1 MSKQVST
8 FIAFVISASVAWF
21 LVSYFVFNNDW
32 GIGEALYRTGVF
44 AVLFAVAMGIYTYV
58 TAKRKKEK

>member
-8 FIAFVISASVAWF
+8 FIIVVITASVAWF
-21 LVSYFVFNNDW
+21 LMNYFVFSNDW
-32 GIGEALYRTGVF
+32 GIGETLYRTGIF
-44 AVLFAVAMGIYTYV
+44 TVLFAVAMGIYTYI